1 MTPALAQQSLVVDLL
16 AYVWLMC
23 LWDAVPGN
31 IVDGFRL
38 YLVLLSTN
46 THSAGSLITLKHHR
60 ENCHL
65 PDYLLSLCALLRA

>member
-16 AYVWLMC
+16 AYVWLIG

-38 YLVLLSTN
+38 YLVSLSTN
-46 THSAGSLITLKHHR
+46 THSLITLKHHR
-60 ENCHL
+60 ENCLL
-65 PDYLLSLCALLRA
+65 PDYLLSLCALSRA